1 MSDQDQPTQQGP
13 HPLVEQIDQTLKH
26 FTPDIM
32 GRTVYCHLDKRGVG
46 QKKCFKV
53 RFPVPFD
60 PEDRRPTMTDYMNA
74 AADHIVGYHPELFAA
89 LPELTSGAEVAR
101 ARQQVQDREDVDF
114 QATRSQVKGKGA
126 RALRREEREEDLAMA
141 EAEPDWSHLRAEA
154 VHELRPRLR
163 VAEEVSLDDLMTD
176 PETHARIESEA
187 SLPDD
192 IVRAGVQAYERVHP
206 HDRDD
211 AEIIVRKVAAAAL
224 LAREK
229 TREADEQKDALA
241 RYVAD
246 QTHITQLLGFL
257 VADEGVYVYRFVDR
271 AQRRIFDYAPPELR
285 GMILSAVFKVLPQE
299 GTSLVILRDH
309 TPPEL
314 LPGPKERDL
323 VVDTLPTVLQVLFGE
338 LHSDLT
344 PPGKDGIYVIAV
356 HPDLLARI
364 DGGDPDAEP
373 PATTE
378 ATQEGS

>member
-1 MSDQDQPTQQGP
+1 MPDQDQPTQQGP
-13 HPLVEQIDQTLKH
+13 RALLEQIDQALNNFLVDPAGTL
-26 FTPDIM
+26 TCRLPIGDVACPQLPI
-32 GRTVYCHLDKRGVG
+32 
-46 QKKCFKV
+46 
-53 RFPVPFD
+53 PVPHD
-60 PEDRRPTMTDYMNA
+60 GSTSIPARRLAEYMDA
-74 AADHIVGYHPELFAA
+74 AADHIVRYHEGILGDFAPAPE
-89 LPELTSGAEVAR
+89 EVAR
-101 ARQQVQDREDVDF
+101 AHQQVQDREDQDFHTAMAKAAVDMH
-114 QATRSQVKGKGA
+114 TVRSQVGTGDPTA
-126 RALRREEREEDLAMA
+126 RPEQ
-141 EAEPDWSHLRAEA
+141 EPVWA
-154 VHELRPRLR
+154 LRPRLR
-163 VAEEVSLDDLMTD
+163 VAEEVSLDDFMTD
-176 PETHARIESEA
+176 PEIHARIESEA

-192 IVRAGVQAYERVHP
+192 IVRAGVEAYERVHP

-224 LAREK
+224 LAGEK
-229 TREADEQKDALA
+229 TREADEQKFALA
-241 RYVAD
+241 KYVAD

-285 GMILSAVFKVLPQE
+285 GMILSAMFKVLPQE

-314 LPGPKERDL
+314 LPGPKDRDL

-356 HPDLLARI
+356 HPDLLPRL
-364 DGGDPDAEP
+364 DGGDPDAEA

-378 ATQEGS
+378 ATQEES